1 MEQTRSK
8 GILSPVEALVYR
20 GSNRLCVH
28 NFFTCIDHQREERN
42 MDLGFTETQ
51 EILKRTAREFLTK
64 ECPTSL
70 VRDMEGTDTGLSE
83 NLWSQMSAMGWMGL
97 PFSAQYG
104 GGGGSLTD
112 LAVLLEE
119 MGRFLVPG
127 PFFNTVVEAGLLVN
141 EAGPPNIR
149 ETYIPRFASG
159 AVIAT
164 CALRETDPRF
174 VPEAV
179 NCHVDTVEGGYC
191 LNGTKLFVEHASA
204 ANSLLVSAVGRK
216 DNNAAQV
223 TLFMVPSSLT
233 GISLTPME
241 NLAREP
247 LFEVNFENVEISVDS
262 IVGKLDNGWPS
273 IQKYLNL
280 STIMNCARSVGGAQS
295 VLDRTVEYV
304 KGRVQF
310 GRPIGSF
317 QSVQHDCADMVNA
330 IDAARLATYQ
340 AIARLEDGED
350 AEREISLAR
359 ILTDYSYKWTT
370 LTAQQLHGGVAF
382 MEEYDLQL
390 WTRRAR
396 VSELKYESA
405 SVHRERYANAM
416 GLM

>member
-1 MEQTRSK
+1 
-8 GILSPVEALVYR
+8 
-20 GSNRLCVH
+20 
-28 NFFTCIDHQREERN
+28 

-64 ECPTSL
+64 ECPAAL
-70 VRDMEGTDTGLSE
+70 VRDMEGTGTGLPE
-83 NLWSQMSAMGWMGL
+83 NLWSHMSSMGWMSL
-97 PFSAQYG
+97 PFPVQYG
-104 GGGGSLTD
+104 GDGGSLTD
-112 LAVLLEE
+112 LAALLEE

-127 PFFNTVVEAGLLVN
+127 PFFNTVVETGLLVN
-141 EAGPPNIR
+141 EAGSQDIR
-149 ETYIPRFASG
+149 EEYIPRFASG

-164 CALRETDPRF
+164 CALLEADPRF

-179 NCHVDTVEGGYC
+179 NCRVDPVDGGYI

-204 ANSLLVSAVGRK
+204 ANSLLVSAVGGLN
-216 DNNAAQV
+216 NNAAKV
-223 TLFMVPSSLT
+223 TLFLVNSSQT
-233 GISLTPME
+233 GISLTRME

-247 LFEVNFENVEISVDS
+247 LFQVDFENVEISEDS
-262 IVGKLDNGWPS
+262 IVGKLGKGWPL
-273 IQKYLNL
+273 IQKHLNL

-317 QSVQHDCADMVNA
+317 QSVQHDCADMLNA

-340 AIARLEDGED
+340 AIAKLEDGED

-416 GLM
+416 GLT